1 VDQAEWDSPLVV
13 KESQHQKPHVTLSQI
28 QDLSESSTGAEEN
41 DLLRE
46 AWDTGV
52 RLSTTEEYPNE
63 EVDAEELL
71 GADAHSAAL
80 NFAMEHRIL
89 LRAVLDLLSERD
101 RHAPVVGMMD
111 PVIVKSGSL
120 KKASHLVRGTWKVK
134 YVEIRRGMFSYYE
147 NAVSKDATGEGELL
161 RKDIPL
167 EANSCTCRAVKLHQ
181 KALKLAPG
189 GAIFEMTVN
198 GTKRLW
204 MAKSREERQAWIQAV
219 NNAMAGASVTRGD
232 SFTDHR
238 GLVRGVSSR
247 SPFKSD
253 LRQYQKMQSS
263 LRNASFKLEYVQGL
277 RDLLHHS
284 LKVPVKWIAKQ
295 GELATESTEHA
306 FRESNVASSIDQL
319 WKDLQRD
326 SVCIDNELFRGDS
339 DHGPEEIVGA
349 LMRRLLGLGRG
360 GDGSHSR
367 HNLSE
372 TQAITY
378 ARDIL
383 LSGNRTRTGGDS
395 YFCANTLCR
404 HPELVVIVPSA
415 MVAEPVMLNVTEDIS
430 ETTSLH
436 GMGDKIGWIRTRNTL
451 QRNWKKLFFVL
462 SEGMLSYYESALPRP
477 HRLRG
482 QLVLTDATIGITSR
496 EQVID
501 GKAFTQ
507 YVMQVATKE
516 EMIERQLLFQSE
528 VRMLD
533 WTYALECAIKAKD
546 LAKRTPRRRISTNED
561 ETVKKGNRRR
571 SHTTDEETNKS
582 HRRLSS
588 APLES
593 ETPSTKLEGTN
604 LAVQATKDHAASLGL
619 DPDAIENRLALY
631 ARKKSSA
638 LVVSLQASTEYKI
651 CTTDPQGDESEDTW
665 ARLRTKFIQNFRIT
679 GGHHGRIM
687 RGEELVHVSVVNCI
701 DTMEEAQDLPAEPL
715 SPSRRT
721 SRNRRIFRSFNNSEE
736 GDDFCVASDD

>member
-1 VDQAEWDSPLVV
+1 
-13 KESQHQKPHVTLSQI
+13 
-28 QDLSESSTGAEEN
+28 
-41 DLLRE
+41 
-46 AWDTGV
+46 
-52 RLSTTEEYPNE
+52 
-63 EVDAEELL
+63 
-71 GADAHSAAL
+71 
-80 NFAMEHRIL
+80 
-89 LRAVLDLLSERD
+89 
-101 RHAPVVGMMD
+101 
-111 PVIVKSGSL
+111 
-120 KKASHLVRGTWKVK
+120 
-134 YVEIRRGMFSYYE
+134 
-147 NAVSKDATGEGELL
+147 
-161 RKDIPL
+161 
-167 EANSCTCRAVKLHQ
+167 
-181 KALKLAPG
+181 
-189 GAIFEMTVN
+189 
-198 GTKRLW
+198 
-204 MAKSREERQAWIQAV
+204 
-219 NNAMAGASVTRGD
+219 
-232 SFTDHR
+232 
-238 GLVRGVSSR
+238 
-247 SPFKSD
+247 
-253 LRQYQKMQSS
+253 
-263 LRNASFKLEYVQGL
+263 
-277 RDLLHHS
+277 
-284 LKVPVKWIAKQ
+284 
-295 GELATESTEHA
+295 
-306 FRESNVASSIDQL
+306 
-319 WKDLQRD
+319 
-326 SVCIDNELFRGDS
+326 
-339 DHGPEEIVGA
+339 
-349 LMRRLLGLGRG
+349 
-360 GDGSHSR
+360 
-367 HNLSE
+367 
-372 TQAITY
+372 
-378 ARDIL
+378 
-383 LSGNRTRTGGDS
+383 
-395 YFCANTLCR
+395 
-404 HPELVVIVPSA
+404 